1 MLAVVLIAATV
12 LLRLDPAEL
21 VIYPDTRQGLEA
33 PDTLVAEAACPY
45 LRSSQVPLPVPY
57 IIQLFKSNGEGG
69 GESPDPSKH
78 VSGMLKACPD
88 DPTTAAHTTP
98 HATPHTTQ

>member
-45 LRSSQVPLPVPY
+45 LRSTQVPLPVPY
-57 IIQLFKSNGEGG
+57 VIQLFKSSGEGG
-69 GESPDPSKH
+69 AESPDPSKH
-78 VSGMLKACPD
+78 VSGMLRACPD